1 MDQARRAALVVDAAA
16 VAIVVD
22 LENFMFWCRYVMLF
36 TYVDRPEP
44 VWLLHTGQSG
54 LRLLTKAILLFF
66 LNLTYLST
74 GFFFFSAST
83 FYELNSL
90 FLIKCVC
97 LFCFV
102 SSVNNPSRACGR
114 PPLGWSARALAAPTG
129 HLAAATPRSRPTSP
143 QSGYVNRAAGCR
155 RYCCCG
161 CSSLP

>member
-36 TYVDRPEP
+36 TYVVRPEP

-74 GFFFFSAST
+74 GFFF
-83 FYELNSL
+83 L
-90 FLIKCVC
+90 F
-97 LFCFV
+97 
-102 SSVNNPSRACGR
+102 R
-114 PPLGWSARALAAPTG
+114 
-129 HLAAATPRSRPTSP
+129 
-143 QSGYVNRAAGCR
+143 
-155 RYCCCG
+155 
-161 CSSLP
+161 